1 MGEIGPKTPQKIG
14 KMNEMKLKISEIS
27 EIPKNRYVSS
37 FFPLIRD
44 MLPQVMVAV
53 LEKIGEKGN
62 KGITIVS
69 GIIVVSECYAIK
81 QKIPGKPRKR
91 RYEQ

>member
-53 LEKIGEKGN
+53 LEKIGKGEQRN
-62 KGITIVS
+62 NY
-69 GIIVVSECYAIK
+69 C
-81 QKIPGKPRKR
+81 KR
-91 RYEQ
+91 NNCCKRMLRH